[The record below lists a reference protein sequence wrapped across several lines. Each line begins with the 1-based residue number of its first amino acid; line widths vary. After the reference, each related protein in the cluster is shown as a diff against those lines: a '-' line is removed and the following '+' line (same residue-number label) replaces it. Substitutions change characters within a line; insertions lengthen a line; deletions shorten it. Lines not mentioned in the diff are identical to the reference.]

1 MLPRQLGMSTFGA
14 IGLQQCCSDL
24 ALVFFS
30 ASEAS
35 LLANSMVLLSLN
47 YVRAKE

>member
-1 MLPRQLGMSTFGA
+1 MGVTRGGAQDHLSLPPSPVA
-14 IGLQQCCSDL
+14 
-24 ALVFFS
+24 

-47 YVRAKE
+47 YAGAEQ